1 MKQVDK
7 IINEYK
13 KTRVETK
20 RIRYPKIDLHPKF
33 EKIMELQISK
43 LKRDGLSEKQIVD
56 RLQRAIPF
64 YVYQEHEN

>member
-1 MKQVDK
+1 MKVDK

-20 RIRYPKIDLHPKF
+20 RIRYPKIELHPKF
-33 EKIMELQISK
+33 EQIMGLQISK
-43 LKRDGLSEKQIVD
+43 LKREGLTEKQIVD

-64 YVYQEHEN
+64 YVYNEDEV